1 MFLEGDPSIFA
12 QYIFTLGFRHLSLE
26 RVGCYESE
34 VTFLVNLLTNR
45 QTDRQTSVADD
56 VVIV

>member
-26 RVGCYESE
+26 RVVPVMNPRSP
-34 VTFLVNLLTNR
+34 F
-45 QTDRQTSVADD
+45 
-56 VVIV
+56 

>member
-12 QYIFTLGFRHLSLE
+12 QYIFTLGFRHLSLK

-34 VTFLVNLLTNR
+34 VTFLVNLLTN
-45 QTDRQTSVADD
+45 
-56 VVIV
+56 